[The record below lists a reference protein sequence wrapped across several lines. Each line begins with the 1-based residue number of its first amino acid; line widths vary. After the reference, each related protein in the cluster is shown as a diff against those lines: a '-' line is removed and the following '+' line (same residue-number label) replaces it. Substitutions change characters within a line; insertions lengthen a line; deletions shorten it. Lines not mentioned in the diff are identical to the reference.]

1 MWAIHLKGAMVAP
14 RTVPP
19 FKLAASDESLS
30 SQSGLAL
37 HGELGIPFTP
47 AFWVKNP
54 YR

>member
-14 RTVPP
+14 RTIPP

-37 HGELGIPFTP
+37 DGELGIHFTSV
-47 AFWVKNP
+47 FWMKNP